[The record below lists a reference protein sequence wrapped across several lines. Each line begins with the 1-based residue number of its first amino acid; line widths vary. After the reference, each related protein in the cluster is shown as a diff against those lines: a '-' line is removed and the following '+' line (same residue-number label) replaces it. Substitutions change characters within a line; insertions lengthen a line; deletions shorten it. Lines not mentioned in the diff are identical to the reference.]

1 MDYVIL
7 KTGGK
12 QYRVKPGD
20 VIDVEKL
27 PAEEG
32 SAIELTDVLAVSR
45 DGEMIFGDPLVPD
58 ASVVAQVK
66 SQDRDKKIIVF
77 KFKRKVRYQRKK
89 GHRQSYTR
97 LAITGIVLNGVEIG
111 IPEKPAPEI
120 RAEEEPLVE
129 EVPVELPVELDDS
142 VTDEPTGELVSGP
155 EDIVAEPDEE
165 PASASGDSSTD
176 EPSGELED
184 EAQDETVDKDRRGG
198 ESNGP

>member
-7 KTGGK
+7 KTGNK

-20 VIDVEKL
+20 VIEVEKL
-27 PAEEG
+27 PVEEG
-32 SAIELTDVLAVSR
+32 SAIELTDVLAFSR
-45 DGEMIFGDPLVPD
+45 DGEMIFGDPLVPN

-66 SQDRDKKIIVF
+66 AQDRDKKIIVF

-89 GHRQSYTR
+89 GHRQPYTR

-120 RAEEEPLVE
+120 MAEEEPLVE
-129 EVPVELPVELDDS
+129 EVLVELPAELDDS
-142 VTDEPTGELVSGP
+142 VKDEPTGELVSGP
-155 EDIVAEPDEE
+155 EDIVAEPDDEHASE
-165 PASASGDSSTD
+165 PGDSSTD

-184 EAQDETVDKDRRGG
+184 EAQDETVDEDRRGG
-198 ESNGP
+198 EANGP